1 MYKEEIFCVMNIF
14 KDNAVLKSVITFC
27 ASAIMWLFGGW
38 NIVLSIL
45 ATVIVCDY
53 ISGVMCAIKNKTL
66 DSRVGREGLLKKSVT
81 LLVVVVAHQVDVALG
96 NDEDIV
102 RNITALFYISNE
114 LLSILEN
121 AGNIGIPLPAVLV
134 EACEKLKSK
143 DKK

>member
-1 MYKEEIFCVMNIF
+1 MIDGL
-14 KDNAVLKSVITFC
+14 KDNTVLKVIITFLS
-27 ASAIMWLFGGW
+27 SALVWLFGGW
-38 NIVLSIL
+38 NIVLGVL

-53 ISGVMCAIKNKTL
+53 ISGVLCAVKNKTL
-66 DSRVGREGLLKKSVT
+66 SSKAGRDGLLKKAVT
-81 LLVVVVAHQVDVALG
+81 LLVVVIAHQVDVALG

-121 AGNIGIPLPAVLV
+121 AGNIGIPLPEILTSV
-134 EACEKLKSK
+134 CEKLKNN

>member
-1 MYKEEIFCVMNIF
+1 MNIF

>member
-1 MYKEEIFCVMNIF
+1 MNIF
-14 KDNAVLKSVITFC
+14 KDNVVLKSVITFC

-96 NDEDIV
+96 NDADIV

>member
-1 MYKEEIFCVMNIF
+1 MGL
-14 KDNAVLKSVITFC
+14 KDNIALKSVMTFC
-27 ASAIMWLFGGW
+27 TSAVMWLFGGW

-53 ISGVMCAIKNKTL
+53 ISGVMCAVKNKAL

-81 LLVVVVAHQVDVALG
+81 MLVVVVAHQVDVALG

-121 AGNIGIPLPAVLV
+121 AGNIGIPLPGLLI
-134 EACEKLKSK
+134 EACEKLKNK